1 MQTERFRY
9 HFEPKRGW
17 MNDPNG
23 LIFYKGEYHAFFQ
36 YNPHAA
42 HWGQMHWGHAVSRD
56 LIHWEEYP
64 IALYPDELD
73 F

>member
-36 YNPHAA
+36 YNPHCSPLGADA
-42 HWGQMHWGHAVSRD
+42 LGHMR
-56 LIHWEEYP
+56 
-64 IALYPDELD
+64 
-73 F
+73 